1 MDNSRTCGTCEAPLM
16 MPGGT
21 TSIFESVQ
29 PSPMKNNFL
38 HYTSEISMKE
48 LIVRRGQPFDID
60 VKLTKPFD
68 PKLHP
73 LKIVASTGEH
83 PSEDLG
89 TATTFGIPDTVNRS
103 ASAKAVWKV
112 ELHKNSDPKSGKL
125 VLSITPPADA
135 PIGEYTVMG
144 WHRDEQK
151 LLAKPVVLFNP
162 WCRDD
167 QVYME
172 NAKEVEEY
180 VMNEQGVLYRGSKN
194 YIMPLDW
201 DLGQFEEDMVKLSLK
216 MLDISHKHIDNPAED
231 VASRS
236 DPVYVG
242 RVISAMINSVD
253 DHGVLEGNWGG
264 NYGDGF
270 SPSHWNGSH
279 AILKRWYDSDCKPV
293 KYGQCWVFA
302 GVMCSVMRLL
312 GVPTRT
318 ISNFASAHDTNGN
331 LTIDRFHAK
340 EGVTPRQTHDS
351 VWNFHVWTESYM
363 KRPDLSETGK
373 YDGWQVLD
381 PTPQEMSDNVY
392 CCGPASVKAI
402 RDGQVN
408 LKYDCPFVFAEV
420 NADIVEWLVKE
431 DGSQTKIESFPGK
444 VGINT
449 STKAVNSKKRV
460 DVTDTY
466 KPKEGSEKERAVFK
480 YAVNITTD
488 YSATDGDEEVEEEEE
503 EEEMEENDGAEEG
516 EDSVETEEGAEDEV
530 VEEPDDEETEEDSEN
545 EEAPAPAPVPPVV
558 MTFVEV
564 THPTNGKDVRLK
576 LKLKSSTA
584 RQLSINISVQA
595 MHYNGRPAVNIKHQE
610 MEKSLVPGKAL
621 LIPIR
626 IPFIIY
632 HEHMINADSMNV
644 SAVVTDMENPDHTY
658 LADDD
663 VVLLDPPISLKIFGK
678 PQVHSRARGEVVFR
692 NPANKTLTNC
702 HLTLSGSGLWR
713 DEVEVK
719 IPDLKP
725 KIQVRV
731 KFFFFPYKVG
741 KKTAMAD
748 FDCSSF
754 KDIKVSCP
762 VKIRK

>member
-1 MDNSRTCGTCEAPLM
+1 M

-21 TSIFESVQ
+21 TSIFDSVES
-29 PSPMKNNFL
+29 SPMKNNFL
-38 HYTSEISMKE
+38 HRTSDISFEE
-48 LIVRRGQPFDID
+48 LIVRRGQSFDVE

-68 PKLHP
+68 SKLHP
-73 LKIVASTGEH
+73 LKIVASTGEY
-83 PSEDLG
+83 PSEDSG
-89 TATTFGIPDTVNRS
+89 TASTFGIPDTANWS

-112 ELHKNSDPKSGKL
+112 ELHKDSDPKSGKL
-125 VLSITPPADA
+125 VLIITPPADA
-135 PIGEYTVMG
+135 PIGEYTIMG
-144 WHRDEQK
+144 YHRDEEK

-172 NAKEVEEY
+172 NEKEVEEY
-180 VMNEQGVLYRGSKN
+180 VLNEQGVLYRGSKN

-201 DLGQFEEDMVKLSLK
+201 DLGQFEEDMVKISLK
-216 MLDISHKHIDNPAED
+216 MLDVSHKHYENPAED

-242 RVISAMINSVD
+242 RVISAMINSED

-264 NYGDGF
+264 SFEGGF
-270 SPSHWNGSH
+270 SPSHWSGSH
-279 AILKRWYDSDCKPV
+279 PILKRWYDSDCKPV

-318 ISNFASAHDTNGN
+318 ITNFASAHDTNGN
-331 LTIDRFHAK
+331 LTIDRFHAE
-340 EGVTPRQTHDS
+340 EGVTPKQSQDS
-351 VWNFHVWTESYM
+351 VWNFHVWAESYM

-402 RDGQVN
+402 REGQVD
-408 LKYDCPFVFAEV
+408 LIYDCPFVFAEV
-420 NADIVEWLVKE
+420 NADVVHWLVKE
-431 DGSQTKIESFPGK
+431 DGSQTKIESFPGR

-449 STKAVNSKKRV
+449 STKAVGSKKRV

-466 KPKEGSEKERAVFK
+466 KPKEGSDKERAVFK
-480 YAVNITTD
+480 YAVNITKD
-488 YSATDGDEEVEEEEE
+488 YSATDGDEEVEE
-503 EEEMEENDGAEEG
+503 NNSAEEG
-516 EDSVETEEGAEDEV
+516 EDSVETEEGAEGEV
-530 VEEPDDEETEEDSEN
+530 VEESDDEN
-545 EEAPAPAPVPPVV
+545 EEAPPPAPVPPVV
-558 MTFVEV
+558 MTFKEV

-584 RQLSINISVQA
+584 RKLSINISVQA
-595 MHYNGRPAVNIKHQE
+595 MHYNGRPAVNIKHE
-610 MEKSLVPGKAL
+610 KMERSLKPGKAL
-621 LIPIR
+621 SIPIE
-626 IPFIIY
+626 IPFTIY
-632 HEHMINADSMNV
+632 HKHMINADSMNV

-663 VVLLDPPISLKIFGK
+663 VVLLDPPISLEIFGK
-678 PQVHSRARGEVVFR
+678 PRVHRRARGEVVFM
-692 NPANKTLTNC
+692 NPANETLTNC

-713 DEVEVK
+713 DEVDVK

-725 KIQVRV
+725 NIQARV
-731 KFFFFPYKVG
+731 TFFFYPYKAG
-741 KKTAMAD
+741 EKTAMAD
-748 FDCSSF
+748 FDCNGF
-754 KDIKVSCP
+754 KDVKVSCP
-762 VKIRK
+762 VNIEK